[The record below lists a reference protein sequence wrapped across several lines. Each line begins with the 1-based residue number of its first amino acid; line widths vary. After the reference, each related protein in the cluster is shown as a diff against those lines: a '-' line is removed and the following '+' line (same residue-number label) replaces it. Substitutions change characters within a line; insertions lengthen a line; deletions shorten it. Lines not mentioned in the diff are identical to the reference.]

1 MPVNQLSDSFAS
13 AGSGVNTTPWSLGM
27 TYKLLLLHPQR
38 RNYPMKKI
46 VLIFLACIAINAVA
60 QDKSSA
66 RALPNVD
73 VKDLSGTTIST
84 STFENGRKPIII
96 DFWATWC
103 KPCIEEL
110 NAIHEVFAD
119 WQKETGVK
127 LITISLDDARTMQR
141 VAPFVNGKG
150 WAYENYL
157 DPNGDFKR
165 SMNVNMPPQT
175 FVLNGNKEIVWQHV
189 GFVEGN
195 EDELY
200 DEVKKVSS
208 PSK

>member
-1 MPVNQLSDSFAS
+1 MKRILVILF
-13 AGSGVNTTPWSLGM
+13 SGLCLMSN
-27 TYKLLLLHPQR
+27 
-38 RNYPMKKI
+38 
-46 VLIFLACIAINAVA
+46 A
-60 QDKSSA
+60 QDKSGA
-66 RALPNVD
+66 RPLPSVD
-73 VKDLSGTTIST
+73 IKDLQGTTIST
-84 STFENGRKPIII
+84 AAFENGGKPIII

-110 NAIHEVFAD
+110 NAIHEVYAD

-141 VAPFVNGKG
+141 VMPFINGKG
-150 WAYENYL
+150 WAYENYI

-189 GFVEGN
+189 GFAEGN
-195 EDELY
+195 EDELF
-200 DEVKKVSS
+200 DEVKKVAA
-208 PSK
+208 PAK

>member
-1 MPVNQLSDSFAS
+1 VNAAAESGGNTAS
-13 AGSGVNTTPWSLGM
+13 PGLGM
-27 TYKLLLLHPQR
+27 RYKLLLLQPQR
-38 RNYPMKKI
+38 RNNPMKKI
-46 VLIFLACIAINAVA
+46 FLIFLAAYTITAVA

-73 VKDLSGTTIST
+73 VKDLTGTTISS
-84 STFENGRKPIII
+84 STFENGGKPIIV

-110 NAIHEVFAD
+110 NAIHESFAD

-141 VAPFVNGKG
+141 VAPFVKGKG
-150 WAYENYL
+150 WGYENYI

-165 SMNVNMPPQT
+165 AMNVNMPPHT

-200 DEVKKVSS
+200 EEVKKVSA
-208 PSK
+208 PAK